1 MSCIAQRVLGVLLLG
16 SVTACATFKDT
27 QENNHE
33 AICKQLKYQIIWN
46 GAGGA
51 PTFWGGATGD
61 QMQGTQTRA
70 ETETLEKNYHD
81 EGCM

>member
-1 MSCIAQRVLGVLLLG
+1 MSCIVQRLVCVLLVANLT
-16 SVTACATFKDT
+16 SCATFKDSK
-27 QENNHE
+27 ENNHE

-46 GAGGA
+46 GAGGT
-51 PTFWGGATGD
+51 PTFWGGATGN
-61 QMQGTQTRA
+61 QMQATQTRA